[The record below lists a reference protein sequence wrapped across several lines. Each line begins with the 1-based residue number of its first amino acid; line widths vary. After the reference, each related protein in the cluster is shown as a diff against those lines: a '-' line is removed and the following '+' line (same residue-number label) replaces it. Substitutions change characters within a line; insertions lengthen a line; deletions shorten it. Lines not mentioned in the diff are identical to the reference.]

1 MRFKNNRGDGFFGEE
16 NVVKKFLSLLIVAAV
31 CVIFVGECSA
41 ERVCVIPNF
50 KDGVADLCIET
61 SGIKIVRLQDKR
73 NGEPQYGFIVPTEYF
88 NPETGEITKH
98 NFPIWVFF
106 RDNNGEW
113 FWRHIDEE
121 AARMA
126 QIKIRSGIP
135 VKNYATDERTFVE
148 DFFDKVCEYIEVSE
162 IDNTEAERFGE
173 RGNGVMA
180 FFK

>member
-1 MRFKNNRGDGFFGEE
+1 M
-16 NVVKKFLSLLIVAAV
+16 KKFLSLLIVAAV

-61 SGIKIVRLQDKR
+61 SGIKIVRLQDSR
-73 NGEPQYGFIVPTEYF
+73 NGTPQFAFIVPTDYF
-88 NPETGEITKH
+88 NHDTGEISKH

-106 RDNNGEW
+106 KDNNGEW
-113 FWRHIDEE
+113 CFRNIDEE
-121 AARMA
+121 SARMA
-126 QIKIRSGIP
+126 QIKIHHGSP
-135 VKNYATDERTFVE
+135 VKNYETDERTFVE
-148 DFFDKVCEYIEVSE
+148 DIFDKACEHIDVSE

-173 RGNGVMA
+173 RGNGVMV